1 MENFLA
7 QWRPQLLSILRIM
20 AGLLLTAHGTAKL
33 LAFPVHPPMN
43 NVASGSPSWYAAFFE
58 LILGP
63 LLAVGLLT
71 RPVAF
76 ILSGLC
82 AVAYFYA
89 HAPRSF
95 YPLVNAG
102 ELAVLY
108 SFVLI
113 YIAAAGPGPWSLD
126 AMLRKKQ

>member
-7 QWRPQLLSILRIM
+7 PWRPQLLSILRIM

-33 LAFPVHPPMN
+33 LAFPTHPPMN
-43 NVASGSPSWYAAFFE
+43 NVVSGSPSWYAAFFE

-95 YPLVNAG
+95 YPLVNGG

-113 YIAAAGPGPWSLD
+113 YIAAAGPGAWSLD
-126 AMLRKKQ
+126 GILRKKS

>member
-1 MENFLA
+1 MEGFLA
-7 QWRPQLLSILRIM
+7 PWRPQLLSILRIM
-20 AGLLLTAHGTAKL
+20 AGLMLTAHGTAKY
-33 LAFPVHPPMN
+33 LAFPTHPFN
-43 NVASGSPSWYAAFFE
+43 NVVTNSPSGYAGIIE

-63 LLAVGLLT
+63 ILVLGLFT

-95 YPLVNAG
+95 HPLVNGG
-102 ELAVLY
+102 ELAALY
-108 SFVLI
+108 AFVFI
-113 YIAAAGPGPWSLD
+113 YIAAAGPGAWSLD
-126 AMLRKKQ
+126 GILRKKS

>member
-7 QWRPQLLSILRIM
+7 PWRPQLLSILRIM
-20 AGLLLTAHGTAKL
+20 TGLMLTVHGTAKL
-33 LAFPVHPPMN
+33 LAFPIHPPFN
-43 NVASGSPSWYAAFFE
+43 NVPSGSPSWYAAFFE
-58 LILGP
+58 IILGP
-63 LLAVGLLT
+63 LLVIGLFT

-76 ILSGLC
+76 ILSGLA

-95 YPLVNAG
+95 YPLVNGG

-108 SFVLI
+108 AFVLI
-113 YIAAAGPGPWSLD
+113 YITAAGAGPWSVD
-126 AMLRKKQ
+126 AAVRNKP

>member
-1 MENFLA
+1 MESFLA
-7 QWRPQLLSILRIM
+7 PWRPQLLSILRIM
-20 AGLLLTAHGTAKL
+20 AGLMLTAHGTAKY
-33 LAFPVHPPMN
+33 LAFPVHPFNKVVMN
-43 NVASGSPSWYAAFFE
+43 SPSGYAGLIE

-63 LLAVGLLT
+63 LLVIGLFT

-95 YPLVNAG
+95 HPLVNGG
-102 ELAVLY
+102 ELAALY
-108 SFVLI
+108 SFVFI
-113 YIAAAGPGPWSLD
+113 YICAAGPGAWSLD
-126 AMLRKKQ
+126 GILRRKS

>member
-1 MENFLA
+1 MESFLA
-7 QWRPQLLSILRIM
+7 PWRPQLLSILRIM
-20 AGLLLTAHGTAKL
+20 AGLMLTAHGTAKH
-33 LAFPVHPPMN
+33 LAFPEHPFN
-43 NVASGSPSWYAAFFE
+43 KVLWNSPSGYAGLIE

-63 LLAVGLLT
+63 LLVIGLFT

-82 AVAYFYA
+82 AVAYWGW

-102 ELAVLY
+102 ELAALY
-108 SFVLI
+108 AFVFI
-113 YIAAAGPGPWSLD
+113 YIAAAGAGAWSLD
-126 AMLRKKQ
+126 GILRKKS

>member
-7 QWRPQLLSILRIM
+7 PWRPQLLSVLRIM
-20 AGLLLTAHGTAKL
+20 VGLLLTCHGTAKY
-33 LAFPVHPPMN
+33 LAFPTHPFN
-43 NVASGSPSWYAAFFE
+43 NVVTNSPSGYAGWFE

-63 LLAVGLLT
+63 LLVIGLFT

-82 AVAYFYA
+82 AVAYWGW

-95 YPLVNAG
+95 YPLVNNG
-102 ELAVLY
+102 EHTVL
-108 SFVLI
+108 FCFALL
-113 YIAAAGPGPWSLD
+113 YIAAAGAGPWSVD
-126 AMLRKKQ
+126 AAVRKNP